1 MSRPAATSS
10 KDAKQPALAAGATTA
25 ATPPTT
31 APHLADPRTRLLS
44 EFHEHYVSDNGTFAP
59 GSCPSSRGSSIRSAA
74 GAGAGVGP
82 GSGAASKRGWMK
94 RAATTAELAEG
105 AGVKHPW
112 LMYLSYYIPC
122 IAWIGHYEWGHLMG
136 DFAAGSMLP
145 FSPPPPPAYDGLTF
159 LASGGD
165 RLTSYHGQLLHS
177 HGPLIVRQ
185 PGSPDPD
192 PRPLRVCRAAAGLR
206 FPRVMPYDGG
216 GARGWSSSLLPPRS
230 SG

>member
-10 KDAKQPALAAGATTA
+10 KDLKQPALAAGATTS
-25 ATPPTT
+25 ATAPTT
-31 APHLADPRTRLLS
+31 AQHLADPRTRLLS
-44 EFHEHYVSDNGTFAP
+44 DYVSDNGTFAP
-59 GSCPSSRGSSIRSAA
+59 GSCQSSSRGSSIRSGA
-74 GAGAGVGP
+74 GAGAGAGP

-122 IAWIGHYEWGHLMG
+122 IAWVGHYEWSHLLG

-145 FSPPPPPAYDGLTF
+145 FSPRLR
-159 LASGGD
+159 LAD
-165 RLTSYHGQLLHS
+165 FFWRLKSYHGQLLHS
-177 HGPLIVRQ
+177 HGPVVIRQ

-206 FPRVMPYDGG
+206 SPRVVPYNGG
-216 GARGWSSSLLPPRS
+216 GARGWSSSFLPPRS
-230 SG
+230 TG